1 MEEIA
6 KHIQQ
11 ITTTV
16 NLDLNTDKLAQTLKQ
31 IGSTMKRWSYLILGS
46 IFLGSWILLTTLSKS
61 IFLKEV
67 LISSL
72 IIGILLILKGPNTSR
87 DRRRHF

>member
-11 ITTTV
+11 ITTSV
-16 NLDLNTDKLAQTLKQ
+16 SLDLKTDKLQQSLKQ
-31 IGSTMKRWSYLILGS
+31 IGIFMKRWSSLILA
-46 IFLGSWILLTTLSKS
+46 IILLGSWILLTVLSGN

-72 IIGILLILKGPNTSR
+72 IISILLILKGPNTSR
-87 DRRRHF
+87 N